1 MVTAF
6 LPPPPSVHFRWR
18 SLVFCPHHL
27 SAVETNMHARFRWRS
42 LVFRRR
48 HPSIIENGRACSLVM
63 VAAFFRPP
71 PLKTSA
77 QARFRWWTGGD
88 GGFRWR
94 PLVFRPHHPSTIE
107 NECAGSFSMAVPC
120 FPPPPPL
127 HHRKRA
133 CVLVFDGGGLFSG
146 PTTPPPSKTSL
157 CARALVSMAAACF
170 PPSPP
175 LDHRNR
181 ACALVFDDSLFFV
194 YNIIYNIFSILI
206 TVPDGYKSRKTAL

>member
-1 MVTAF
+1 MQLTSKTTISICSCSMVTAF

-77 QARFRWWTGGD
+77 QARFRWWTGGE

-107 NECAGSFSMAVPC
+107 TEHARSFSMIVY
-120 FPPPPPL
+120 FL
-127 HHRKRA
+127 YII
-133 CVLVFDGGGLFSG
+133 LF
-146 PTTPPPSKTSL
+146 
-157 CARALVSMAAACF
+157 
-170 PPSPP
+170 
-175 LDHRNR
+175 
-181 ACALVFDDSLFFV
+181 
-194 YNIIYNIFSILI
+194 IIYFLF
-206 TVPDGYKSRKTAL
+206 